1 MASDRVQRQL
11 DRLLDEVDEA
21 MTQLDWEQV
30 RDRSQAVLALDPENE
45 DALRFLAASER
56 ALGTSAPSPMSKPA
70 TPTPATKS

>member
-11 DRLLDEVDEA
+11 DRLLEEVDEA

-30 RDRSQAVLALDPENE
+30 RDRSQAVHALDPENE

-56 ALGTSAPSPMSKPA
+56 ALGTAAPSPMSKPA
-70 TPTPATKS
+70 TPTLATKS